1 MNALLLGYYGAHNLG
16 DDMMLHSLLPWL
28 KKRQINV
35 TVISE
40 NPAETTRRFNVNSIR
55 NAPILGEWGW
65 YEYWFRNKHALHLI
79 RAIRGSDALIVG
91 GGDLIRDDQGWR
103 TFLYTI
109 EKLIF
114 AVLFKRSIYIVN
126 IGISS
131 PKTWYGNCVL
141 KKLLLKCT
149 QIIARDKRTY
159 DVCIKLG
166 CQKEKLH
173 LLPDIALTIA
183 ADEKLTDDIDSKQNE
198 LHNKPYIVICL
209 RNNPNAFGSYYF
221 DDKMIGQLS
230 CALDNIVK
238 KLKMNIVFLPFQKGK
253 TEDDNILHNMIAL
266 NISKKEAIDV
276 REWTG
281 NIRDVADCIKKSK
294 LVIGMRLHSIV
305 LAVAFK
311 KPCIVMPYDMKVR
324 EFSRYFG
331 LENILESK
339 DLLDEV
345 KITSCIER
353 AINATTDYNLDMV
366 EKWSSIPLVHT

>member
-16 DDMMLHSLLPWL
+16 DDMMLYSLLPWL
-28 KKRQINV
+28 KKQEINV

-40 NPAETTRRFNVNSIR
+40 NPTETTRRFNVASIR

-65 YEYWFRNKHALHLI
+65 YEYWFRKKYALHLI
-79 RAIRGSDALIVG
+79 KAIRGSDALIVG

-109 EKLIF
+109 EKLMF
-114 AVLFKRSIYIVN
+114 TALFKKPIYIVN

-131 PKTWYGNCVL
+131 PKTWYGNIIL
-141 KKLLLKCT
+141 KKLLLECA

-159 DVCIKLG
+159 DTCINLG
-166 CQKEKLH
+166 CQKEKVH
-173 LLPDIALTIA
+173 LLPDIALAIA
-183 ADEKLTDDIDSKQNE
+183 GDDKLKDDIDSNQNK
-198 LHNKPYIVICL
+198 LPIKPYIVVCL

-221 DDKMIGQLS
+221 DNKMINRLS

-238 KLKMNIVFLPFQKGK
+238 KLKMNIVFLPFQKSK
-253 TEDDNILHNMIAL
+253 AEDDNLLHDMI
-266 NISKKEAIDV
+266 SQSMSTKGAIAV

-281 NIRDVADCIKKSK
+281 DIQDVADCIKKSN

-311 KPCIVMPYDMKVR
+311 KPCVVMPYDMKVR
-324 EFSRYFG
+324 EFSKNFG
-331 LENILESK
+331 LGNILESQ
-339 DLLDEV
+339 DLFDED
-345 KITSCIER
+345 KITSCIEQ
-353 AINATTDYNLDMV
+353 AFHENTDYNLDAV
-366 EKWSSIPLVHT
+366 DEWSGISLTK